1 LSPIASPAGRPML
14 KTTFFEK
21 HFVWVAHAD
30 TDEISLDDV
39 TRGEAVFVSGKLMDP
54 DFVRGIVGRT
64 VPFTSAAAKNFARG
78 ERGRGSNRMLL
89 LEPSSGGFV
98 LGVLLLKLTPSDLEA
113 LDKFEQ
119 VPDVRRRAPIEVVI
133 GSLERTATTYL
144 LKE

>member
-1 LSPIASPAGRPML
+1 ML

-21 HFVWVAHAD
+21 HFIWVAHAE

-39 TRGEAVFVSGKLMDP
+39 TQGEAVFVSGKLMDP
-54 DFVRGIVGRT
+54 DFVRDIAGRT
-64 VPFTSAAAKNFARG
+64 IPFTSAVAKDFARG
-78 ERGRGSNRMLL
+78 ERGQGSDRMLL

-98 LGVLLLKLTPSDLEA
+98 LGALLLKLTPSDLET

-119 VPDVRRRAPIEVVI
+119 VPNVRRRASIDVVI
-133 GSLERTATTYL
+133 GSLGRTATTYL